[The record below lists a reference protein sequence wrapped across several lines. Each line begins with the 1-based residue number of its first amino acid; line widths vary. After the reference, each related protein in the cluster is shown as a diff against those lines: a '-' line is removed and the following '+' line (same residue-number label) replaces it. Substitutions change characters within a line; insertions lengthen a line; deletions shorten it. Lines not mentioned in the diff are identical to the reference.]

1 MQNITDETLV
11 KRNPEM
17 LASEIDG
24 EKVMMSMDK
33 GEYFGLNQV
42 GSRIWELIE
51 EEIEVNGLIDKML
64 EEFDVEASE
73 CKEDVIGFLNEL
85 NEKGLIIIK

>member
-1 MQNITDETLV
+1 MQNITDETIV

-33 GEYFGLNQV
+33 GEYFGLNTV

-51 EEIEVNGLIDKML
+51 EEIEVNDLIGKML
-64 EEFDVEASE
+64 EEFDVESSA

-85 NEKGLIIIK
+85 NEKGLIVIK

>member
-1 MQNITDETLV
+1 MQNITDETIV

-33 GEYFGLNQV
+33 GDYFGLNTV

-51 EEIEVNGLIDKML
+51 DEIEVNGLIDKML
-64 EEFDVEASE
+64 DEFDVEASE
-73 CKEDVIGFLNEL
+73 CKADLIGFLNEL